1 LLNVVRQPYCS
12 IGIEVVMPVLPSAD
26 HPQPV
31 RVIVLADV
39 RLYREGLTRLLG
51 ENESIVVRGAGPTDR
66 DGLASIRSERPDV
79 VVLEAG
85 SACSPALVRE
95 IERAAPDAKLVAYG
109 VVDEERQ
116 ALECAEAGVA
126 AFVSGEATGEQLVS
140 TILGVARGEFSCS
153 PRFAAALVQ
162 RVRALAQG
170 RAPAAEDSPL
180 TRRERGILALI
191 DEGLSNKEIATRLGI
206 EVSTVKNHVHHI
218 LEKLHAT
225 RRSQAAARARSM
237 RPHHRIAHPAGGTGS

>member
-1 LLNVVRQPYCS
+1 LIALEVPMPLLP
-12 IGIEVVMPVLPSAD
+12 PAD
-26 HPQPV
+26 QFQQV
-31 RVIVLADV
+31 RVLVLADV
-39 RLYREGLTRLLG
+39 QLYREGLTRLLA
-51 ENESIVVRGAGPTDR
+51 ENESIVVAGAGPTDR
-66 DGLASIRSERPDV
+66 DCLASIRAERPDV
-79 VVLEAG
+79 VLLEAG
-85 SACSPALVRE
+85 SACRPALVHE

-126 AFVSGEATGEQLVS
+126 AFVSSEATSEQLVS

-170 RAPAAEDSPL
+170 RAPATEDPPL
-180 TRRERGILALI
+180 TARERGILALI

-237 RPHHRIAHPAGGTGS
+237 RPHHRLANSAGGSGS

>member
-1 LLNVVRQPYCS
+1 
-12 IGIEVVMPVLPSAD
+12 MPVILPPANP
-26 HPQPV
+26 PQKV

-39 RLYREGLTRLLG
+39 QLYREGLSRLLG
-51 ENESIVVRGAGPTDR
+51 ENESIVVAGSGPTDR
-66 DGLASIRSERPDV
+66 DCVASIRSERPDV
-79 VVLEAG
+79 VLLEAG
-85 SACSPALVRE
+85 SACRPAFVHE
-95 IERAAPDAKLVAYG
+95 IERAAPDARLVAYG

-116 ALECAEAGVA
+116 ALQCAEAGVA

-140 TILGVARGEFSCS
+140 TILGVARGEFNCS

-170 RAPAAEDSPL
+170 RAPATEDSPL

-191 DEGLSNKEIATRLGI
+191 DEGLSNKEIAARLGI
-206 EVSTVKNHVHHI
+206 EVCTVKNHVHHI

-237 RPHHRIAHPAGGTGS
+237 RPHHRIAHSAGRTSS